1 MQGKLIVVEGIDKS
15 GKSTQGKMLVDFL
28 NSKDRDTVFC
38 SEPTYENPVGLL
50 IRNWLNGE
58 VEIYSGEAIAM
69 LYTADRYEDLKTRAL
84 PALESG
90 KNVVMDRYVL
100 STIVYQSVLY
110 GVDIEWIKKLNKFA
124 KKPDLTIFIDIPAEE
139 SIKRAGKNA
148 DRHEKLEKMEN
159 VRQGYLEFKEEENF
173 FVVDGNKSKDDV
185 FEDIKKIIEDVF
197 EE

>member
-28 NSKDRDTVFC
+28 NSKGHETVFC

-50 IRNWLNGE
+50 IRDWLNGK
-58 VEIYSGEAIAM
+58 VEIESGETIAM

-110 GVDIEWIKKLNKFA
+110 GVPVEWIKELNKFA
-124 KKPDLTIFIDIPAEE
+124 RKPDLTIFIDIPAEE
-139 SIKRAGKNA
+139 SIRRAGKSA
-148 DRHEKLEKMEN
+148 DRHEKLEKMEK
-159 VRQGYLEFKEEENF
+159 VREGYLRFEKDKNF
-173 FVVDGNKSKDDV
+173 FVVDGNRSVDAV
-185 FEDIKKIIEDVF
+185 FEDVKEAVKNLR
-197 EE
+197 

>member
-1 MQGKLIVVEGIDKS
+1 MHGKLIVVEGIDKS

-28 NSKDRDTVFC
+28 NSKGHESVFC

-50 IRNWLNGE
+50 IRDWLNGK
-58 VEIYSGEAIAM
+58 VEIESGETVTM

-110 GVDIEWIKKLNKFA
+110 GVPVEWIKELNKFA
-124 KKPDLTIFIDIPAEE
+124 KNPDLTIFIDIPAEE
-139 SIKRAGKNA
+139 SIKRAGKSA
-148 DRHEKLEKMEN
+148 DRHEKLEKMQK
-159 VRQGYLEFKEEENF
+159 VREGYLNFKGEKDF
-173 FVVDGNKSKDDV
+173 FVVDGNRPVDSV
-185 FEDIKKIIEDVF
+185 FEDVKRAIETVF
-197 EE
+197 L